1 MESDRVGANVL
12 GSEKSVAVADAVSG
26 TTAG

>member
-1 MESDRVGANVL
+1 METDRAGANVL
-12 GSEKSVAVADAVSG
+12 GSEKSAAVADAFSG

>member
-1 MESDRVGANVL
+1 MESDRAGGNAL
-12 GSEKSVAVADAVSG
+12 GSEKSVAVADAFSG